1 MSDEGPARPA
11 NLTRQI
17 VAEVHQVVD
26 VLNNPSVPVAASAD
40 ANTVTVSSPRN
51 SAAPVVQSSSTLT
64 PSTSTSV
71 LSTPIPSSG
80 SSQGGLEVG
89 RFEIFVQ
96 EYFFRLTNRLLFGW
110 ERHLH

>member
-1 MSDEGPARPA
+1 M
-11 NLTRQI
+11 
-17 VAEVHQVVD
+17 
-26 VLNNPSVPVAASAD
+26 AASAG

-51 SAAPVVQSSSTLT
+51 SAAPAVQSSSTLT

-89 RFEIFVQ
+89 RFEILVQ
-96 EYFFRLTNRLLFGW
+96 EYFSASPNVCYPVGSVICISVLSQRFFVIEYSVVTVHVLRLVYFGRL
-110 ERHLH
+110 